1 MTELENKLKRIQD
14 KLQLLLKQFA
24 SLQSENNRLKK
35 ELEKNT
41 KNSFVYQQNIDDLKQ
56 QVAVLKITSGNWE
69 ETDKK
74 DFNPVTSVSY
84 YNGCRNKLFW
94 HNCDL
99 YPDSYRVIKKN
110 YFTNYTLSKAIH
122 RSISLM

>member
-41 KNSFVYQQNIDDLKQ
+41 KNSFVYQQNMDELKQ

-74 DFNPVTSVSY
+74 DFEKRINAYIKEIDRCIALLSV
-84 YNGCRNKLFW
+84 
-94 HNCDL
+94 
-99 YPDSYRVIKKN
+99 
-110 YFTNYTLSKAIH
+110 
-122 RSISLM
+122 